1 MPGIIS
7 VKGRE
12 ILDSRGNPTVEAEVT
27 LEGGFTG
34 RAAAPSGASTG
45 SREALE
51 LRDADPHRYLGKG
64 VLRAV
69 ANVNDSLSKALNGQE
84 ALNNQTA
91 IDAMIVQAD
100 GSTDKSSLGANAT
113 TAVSLAVA
121 KAAAK
126 SQQIPLYAYI
136 AQLEGNRAACSLPVP
151 MINIL
156 NGGAHAD
163 NNVDIQEFMVM
174 PVGADSFS
182 EALRMGAEV
191 FHSLASVLR
200 SRGLSTAVGD
210 EGGFAPD
217 LSSNAEALDYILMA
231 ITQAGYRPGTDIR
244 LGLDCAAS
252 EFYNAKTGLYELRGE
267 NRQLT
272 SREFSDYLKGLVDNY
287 HIASIEDGLDESDW
301 DGFRYLTTLLGDQ
314 VQLVGDDLF
323 VTNARILQQGI
334 DHGIAN
340 SVLIKVNQVGTLSET
355 LETIRLAKQ
364 HNYTTVISHRS
375 GETEDTTIAD
385 VAVGTGAGQIKTGSM
400 SRSERMAKYNRLL
413 RIEDALGASA
423 QFTVPAILSRQ
434 GTAG

>member
-1 MPGIIS
+1 MPRVIS

-45 SREALE
+45 SREAPE
-51 LRDADPHRYLGKG
+51 LRDGDPHRYIGKG
-64 VLRAV
+64 VLWAV
-69 ANVNDSLSKALNGQE
+69 ANVNDRLSKALNGQE

-100 GSTDKSSLGANAT
+100 GTTDKSSLGANAT
-113 TAVSLAVA
+113 TAVSLAIA

-126 SQQIPLYAYI
+126 SQQIPLYTYI
-136 AQLEGNRAACSLPVP
+136 AQLEGNRAACSLPMP

-191 FHSLASVLR
+191 FHSLSAVLK

-252 EFYNAKTGLYELRGE
+252 EFYNDKTGLYELRGE
-267 NRQLT
+267 NRKLT

-301 DGFRYLTTLLGDQ
+301 DGFRYLTALLGDR

-434 GTAG
+434 STAG